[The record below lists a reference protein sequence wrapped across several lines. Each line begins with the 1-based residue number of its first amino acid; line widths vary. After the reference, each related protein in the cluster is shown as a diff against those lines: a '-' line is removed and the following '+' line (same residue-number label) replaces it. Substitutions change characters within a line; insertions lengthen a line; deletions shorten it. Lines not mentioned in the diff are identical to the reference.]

1 MAPSQESRKADQI
14 KMPKT
19 LESLELGTLDLKYP
33 IKKKKCASIAS
44 GGGGSAW
51 KNLLQESE
59 LHKYYCSILKHLY
72 Y

>member
-19 LESLELGTLDLKYP
+19 LESLELGTLDLKYLT
-33 IKKKKCASIAS
+33 KKKNCASIAS
-44 GGGGSAW
+44 GGTVLE

-59 LHKYYCSILKHLY
+59 LHK
-72 Y
+72 